1 MRITIDVYFKGF
13 SCPVPMSAEQ
23 AFMVLTMDS
32 LAPLI
37 LKMIPNVLLP
47 EEEPKEN

>member
-1 MRITIDVYFKGF
+1 MRITVDVYFKGF
-13 SCPVPMSAEQ
+13 SSPVPMSAEQ

-37 LKMIPNVLLP
+37 VKMVPNVLLS
-47 EEEPKEN
+47 KEVEKED